1 MQDILIGV
9 CLEKLTVLSLS
20 EHLFKAVEKEKEN
33 IENDSQ
39 YYIPRQFIL
48 LRKNEFDDQI
58 EEINQLKNE
67 GKSNVEIG
75 KMFGI
80 SEAAVRRR
88 IVKHQKRIQE

>member
-1 MQDILIGV
+1 MNVMECEIVKENNFLQFKLIGFNT
-9 CLEKLTVLSLS
+9 EE
-20 EHLFKAVEKEKEN
+20 EHLRKF
-33 IENDSQ
+33 
-39 YYIPRQFIL
+39 
-48 LRKNEFDDQI
+48 KNEFDNQI

-88 IVKHQKRIQE
+88 LGKFKKRIQ

>member
-1 MQDILIGV
+1 MNVMECEIVKENNFLQFKLIGFNT
-9 CLEKLTVLSLS
+9 EE
-20 EHLFKAVEKEKEN
+20 EHLRKF
-33 IENDSQ
+33 
-39 YYIPRQFIL
+39 
-48 LRKNEFDDQI
+48 KNEFDDQI